1 MLSTGLDSFFRC
13 FAHPSDLLTLSPT
26 LHTRFQLVRINL
38 SEQTDV
44 SDLFGSD
51 LPVPDADPAE
61 WSQEEREGGQ
71 GGGAGAR
78 FAWCDGVFLSA
89 LKAGKWVLLD
99 ELNLATQVSCGLV
112 TKDAYV

>member
-1 MLSTGLDSFFRC
+1 M
-13 FAHPSDLLTLSPT
+13 
-26 LHTRFQLVRINL
+26 
-38 SEQTDV
+38 

-61 WSQEEREGGQ
+61 NGQ
-71 GGGAGAR
+71 GGGGSGAR

-99 ELNLATQVSCGLV
+99 ELNLATQVSFYSVSARDLLV
-112 TKDAYV
+112 LQLIHSNRKVSFVVVL

>member
-1 MLSTGLDSFFRC
+1 MLTYVFSSSRSITER
-13 FAHPSDLLTLSPT
+13 PSLNSRLLF
-26 LHTRFQLVRINL
+26 HQLVRINL

-51 LPVPDADPAE
+51 LPVPDADSANVSE
-61 WSQEEREGGQ
+61 DRAKEESGGK
-71 GGGAGAR
+71 GAR

-99 ELNLATQVSCGLV
+99 ELNLATQVSCSFIC
-112 TKDAYV
+112 